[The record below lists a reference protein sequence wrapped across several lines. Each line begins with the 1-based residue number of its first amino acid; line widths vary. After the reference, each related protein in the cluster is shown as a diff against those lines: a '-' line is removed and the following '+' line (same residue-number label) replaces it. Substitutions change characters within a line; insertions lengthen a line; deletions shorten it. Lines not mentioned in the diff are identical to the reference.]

1 MRSEG
6 EAPDKNESLR
16 VDILVLLREKR
27 YEEALAALYRA
38 RSDAP
43 DDPQLQRSIE
53 QIKEFLIGAYAKR
66 LGGLDLVAKP
76 VPAGALQS
84 PDKVLLARYIDGKST
99 FDDVA
104 QMCPLGKLRTLQVL
118 VGIYYGQEPP
128 RIDDALKPLTRD
140 ADAPSSGV
148 RVPEARVVT
157 RSGMVVAPDDDAP
170 APDTARSA
178 AVAEVA
184 RALESEETRRY
195 NEMFAI
201 GTAAFVQNR
210 YGEAAEAFEV
220 CSRLRP
226 GDKGADVMLR
236 RSLRDLGSR

>member
-1 MRSEG
+1 M
-6 EAPDKNESLR
+6 ESLQT
-16 VDILVLLREKR
+16 DILVLLREKR

-38 RSDAP
+38 RSETP
-43 DDPQLQRSIE
+43 DDPQLQRSID

-66 LGGLDLVAKP
+66 LGGLDLVARP
-76 VPAGALQS
+76 VPASALLS
-84 PDKVLLARYIDGKST
+84 PDKVLLARYIDGTST

-118 VGIYYGQEPP
+118 VGIYAGQEPP
-128 RIDDALKPLTRD
+128 RIDDAARPMMRD
-140 ADAPSSGV
+140 AEEPTSGVRLPDGRRASSSGV
-148 RVPEARVVT
+148 IGPLPE
-157 RSGMVVAPDDDAP
+157 DDTP

-178 AVAEVA
+178 AVAGVA
-184 RALESEETRRY
+184 RALETEETRRY

-201 GTAAFVQNR
+201 GTAAFVQHR
-210 YGEAAEAFEV
+210 YSDAAEAFEA

-236 RSLRDLGSR
+236 RALRDLGSR